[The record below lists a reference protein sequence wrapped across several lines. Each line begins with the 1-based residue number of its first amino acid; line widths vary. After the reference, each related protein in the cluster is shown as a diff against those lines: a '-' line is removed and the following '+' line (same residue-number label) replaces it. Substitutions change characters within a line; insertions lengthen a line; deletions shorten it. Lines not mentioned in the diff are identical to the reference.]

1 MQTQVQPL
9 KIYNASAGSGKT
21 YTLVQDYLKIVLH
34 HKDPLKFR
42 SILAMTF
49 TNKAANEMKERVLS
63 ALIDLS
69 KTNHLKTPEQLD
81 FLENTAKNIKLA
93 PDIIEIRAKAI
104 LNKILHNYSSFS
116 VMTIDKFTHKIIR
129 TFAKDLDISI
139 DFNVEMD
146 TTGFLQSITDLLM
159 DEIGRNQKLTGLL
172 LRYTNHNLDNE
183 RSWNI
188 KRDIYEFTT
197 LLLKEDALE
206 AIEHLK
212 DLNEEDFISIGE
224 NLKKENAIILQE
236 LTSTAEAAIH
246 LIKSYH
252 LEDEDFASKSNGV
265 YGFFKRTLSRVDALS
280 KMTPPSKT
288 ILKYTESNEFSHKKS
303 PHKATID
310 SISDLLGKY
319 VLQLNQI
326 ITVSVPQ
333 LKLNKEINKNLN
345 NLAIL
350 KYILALIEK
359 VKADE
364 NILLLSDFYK
374 EIAAIITRE
383 RVPFIYER
391 LGIRYQ
397 HFLLDEFQDTSQM
410 QWVNLIPLVHNSL
423 AQQHEN
429 LIVGDGKQAI
439 YRWRNGEVEQF
450 TKLPGEIHNPKGIP
464 SLKEAENLFSVMGRK
479 ENLESNYRSSA
490 EIVNFNNTFFTELSQ
505 QISAPLAYIYD
516 GLNQAVTKKFKG
528 YVEATFFTDNDED
541 AQLENV
547 LNTVKKAVNAGFSFS
562 DICIITRNNRNG
574 ANIAN
579 YLTDHDYPV
588 ISPDSLFIGKDKYVQ
603 FLHYLMQSLTN
614 FNDKNAQVK
623 TIEHYCEITAAVVPD
638 FIIDKSLPFPSLENY
653 FEAFGIHVLAP
664 EHFQNIYEYV
674 EFLLETFDID
684 ATDNVYLQFFME
696 SIHQFEVNK
705 NVNIRAFLDWFK
717 DKGKEKSIISPEGSN
732 AISIM
737 TIHKSKGLQF
747 PVVICPLF
755 NWSPKLDRQQIWVIA
770 PGERLPAYFVK
781 TTKYL
786 AETPLKDLYEIE
798 KAKFE
803 LDTINML
810 YVAFTR
816 PEIAL
821 FITGD
826 MSSTVVKN
834 QIEPLVKNMPDFS
847 LIGDTYRYGELINY
861 KPAKKVSKEK
871 FEIQFL
877 KQKMNK
883 PSLSYKSALEWD
895 IESLDEKRNF
905 GTMVHHVLSIL
916 KTPQELPSKLKELA
930 IKQGLTNKEVI
941 ALEQYISPLFKNERF
956 AAYFTPEAM
965 NETAL
970 IDNHGMK
977 FIPDKIIQ
985 TATEVL
991 VVDFKTGQNS
1001 PAHLKQVGQYIKLL
1015 KDMGH
1020 DNVNGELCYT
1030 EGMTFITV

>member
-69 KTNHLKTPEQLD
+69 QVNHLKNPKQHE
-81 FLENTAKNIKLA
+81 FLKNTAKNIKLS
-93 PDIIEIRAKAI
+93 PDLIEHRAKAI

-129 TFAKDLDISI
+129 TFAKDLDISV

-159 DEIGRNQKLTGLL
+159 DEIGRNKKLTRLL
-172 LRYTNHNLDNE
+172 LLYTNHNLDNE

-188 KRDIYEFTT
+188 KRDIFDFTSM
-197 LLLKEDALE
+197 LLKEDALE

-212 DLNEEDFISIGE
+212 DLNDEDFVSIGE
-224 NLKKENAIILQE
+224 SLKKENAIIMQE
-236 LTSTAEAAIH
+236 LTSTAASAIH
-246 LIKSYH
+246 LIESYN
-252 LEDEDFASKSNGV
+252 LKDEDFAGISRGV
-265 YGFFKRTLSRVDALS
+265 YAFFKRSLTNLEGAKPASA
-280 KMTPPSKT
+280 TH
-288 ILKYTESNEFSHKKS
+288 LKYVENNEFAQKKS
-303 PHKATID
+303 PNKATID
-310 SISDLLGKY
+310 GISDLIGKY
-319 VLQLNQI
+319 VLQLNEI
-326 ITVSVPQ
+326 ITVEIPQ
-333 LKLNKEINKNLN
+333 YKLNKEINKNLN

-359 VKADE
+359 VKAEE

-450 TKLPGEIHNPKGIP
+450 TKLPSEIHNPKAIP
-464 SLKEAENLFSVMGRK
+464 SLKEAANLFSLMGKK
-479 ENLESNYRSSA
+479 ENLGSNYRSA
-490 EIVNFNNTFFTELSQ
+490 EEIVNFNNKFFTEIKH
-505 QISAPLAYIYD
+505 QISEPLAYIYE
-516 GLNQAVTKKFKG
+516 GLNQEVTKKFKG
-528 YVEATFFTDNDED
+528 YVEATFFNGNDE
-541 AQLENV
+541 AEQLANV
-547 LNTVKKAVNAGFSFS
+547 LNTVKQALNAGFTFK
-562 DICIITRNNRNG
+562 DICIITRNNKNG

-579 YLTDHDYPV
+579 YLTDYDLPV

-603 FLHYLMQSLTN
+603 FLYYLMQSLTN
-614 FNDKNAQVK
+614 YNDKNAQVK
-623 TIEHYCEITAAVVPD
+623 TIEHYCELHNRPIPD
-638 FIIDKSLPFPSLENY
+638 FIIDKSLPIPSLNEY
-653 FEAFGIHVLAP
+653 FEVFGISIEAP
-664 EHFQNIYEYV
+664 ENFQNIYEYT
-674 EFLLETFDID
+674 EFLIEIFDFD
-684 ATDNVYLQFFME
+684 PTENVYLQFFME
-696 SIHQFEVNK
+696 SIHQFEINK

-717 DKGKEKSIISPEGSN
+717 DKGKEKSIISPEGAN

-747 PVVICPLF
+747 PVVICPFF
-755 NWSPKLDRQQIWVIA
+755 NWTPKLDWQQIWVLD
-770 PGERLPAYFVK
+770 PGAKLPAYFVK
-781 TTKYL
+781 ATKYL
-786 AETPLKDLYEIE
+786 SETPLKEVFEME

-816 PEIAL
+816 PEVAL
-821 FITGD
+821 FISGD
-826 MSSTVVKN
+826 MSSPVIKN
-834 QIEPLVKNMPDFS
+834 QIEPLVKNMPEFG
-847 LIGDTYRYGELINY
+847 LIDETYRYGQLENH
-861 KPAKKVSKEK
+861 KVEKQEPEPK

-883 PSLSYKSALEWD
+883 PSLSYKSAMEWD
-895 IESLDEKRNF
+895 IESLDQKRNF
-905 GTMVHHVLSIL
+905 GTTVHHVLSIL
-916 KTPQELPSKLKELA
+916 KSPNDLRPRLAELA
-930 IKQGLTNKEVI
+930 MKQGLSDEEVMD
-941 ALEQYISPLFKNERF
+941 LENYISPLLKNEKF
-956 AAYFTPEAM
+956 AAYFTPAAL

-970 IDNHGMK
+970 IDQFGMK
-977 FIPDKIIQ
+977 FIPDKIIRKAD
-985 TATEVL
+985 TVL
-991 VVDFKTGQNS
+991 VVDFKTGQSS
-1001 PAHLKQVGQYIKLL
+1001 PAHLKQVQQYIKLL
-1015 KDMGH
+1015 KDMGLQ
-1020 DNVNGELCYT
+1020 NVSGELCYT
-1030 EGMTFITV
+1030 ESMEFIAV